1 MCCRGTGAATVRQA
15 RGVAATGAAVGEAT
29 EAAVVATAAA
39 VAAAAGA
46 VAVATEGAVVAV
58 ADRGVR
64 ATSAA
69 SRATGAATA
78 RRPAGFTERSEAP
91 MLPYICPIS
100 GSGALWRD
108 A

>member
-1 MCCRGTGAATVRQA
+1 MCCRGTGAATARQA

-29 EAAVVATAAA
+29 EAAVVAT
-39 VAAAAGA
+39 AGA